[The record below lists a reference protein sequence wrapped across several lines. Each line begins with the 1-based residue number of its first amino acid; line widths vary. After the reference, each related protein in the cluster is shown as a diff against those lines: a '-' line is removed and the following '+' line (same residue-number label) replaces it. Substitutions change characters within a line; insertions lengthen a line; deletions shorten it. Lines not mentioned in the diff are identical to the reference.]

1 MAPEEDDDRFIISSL
16 GLGLGLGLGFLFLTQ
31 SQTLKP
37 ISTVIKLADTSLK
50 IPKALTIFHSPSSPQ
65 TLITASK
72 VLIKGFKASSRLVPA
87 KTQHRITPILSARLK
102 AYIGAVNLIRCKDFL
117 ELGFFR
123 GGYKISKNFVR
134 VVEGF
139 VGLQLDSAVKKGM
152 DALGLYLKASAVA
165 REVSRLRKRR
175 SGLGFGR
182 RARRRVGIFYQPKR
196 LNFDG
201 VCSLKR
207 SRFRERGTIVAKDLE
222 FLSHYLH
229 VK

>member
-1 MAPEEDDDRFIISSL
+1 M
-16 GLGLGLGLGFLFLTQ
+16 
-31 SQTLKP
+31 
-37 ISTVIKLADTSLK
+37 
-50 IPKALTIFHSPSSPQ
+50 
-65 TLITASK
+65 
-72 VLIKGFKASSRLVPA
+72 
-87 KTQHRITPILSARLK
+87 
-102 AYIGAVNLIRCKDFL
+102 IRCKDFL

-139 VGLQLDSAVKKGM
+139 VGLQLDSAVKKGI
-152 DALGLYLKASAVA
+152 DALGLYYKASAVV

-201 VCSLKR
+201 VCSLKH
-207 SRFRERGTIVAKDLE
+207 SPFREKCIIAANDLE
-222 FLSHYLH
+222 VSLSDLLCLSIPIHEVIRPNL
-229 VK
+229 